1 MRPLLSA
8 TLLLL
13 LSGLACNN
21 LWIDPMKIQPKFKAY
36 SANPI
41 YKDGRGMRVPVAGT
55 YSRELAYNDPALSG
69 GDADAGVF
77 LDHIP
82 MTVDAAL
89 LQRGQE
95 RFNINCLPC
104 HGANGSGD
112 SVVAQKMLLRVP
124 PSLLTEDIRA
134 LPDGKIEEVIRVG
147 YGLMNSYEN
156 QLTSQDRWAVVA
168 YVRALQVSQRA
179 PLDEAP
185 PNERQKLM
193 TEREQ

>member
-1 MRPLLSA
+1 
-8 TLLLL
+8 LLLL
-13 LSGLACNN
+13 GSGVACNN
-21 LWIDPMKIQPKFKAY
+21 LWIDPMKQQPKFKAY

-41 YKDGRGMRVPVAGT
+41 FKDGRADRVPMGGT
-55 YSRELAYNDPALSG
+55 YAREMAYDDPALAG

-77 LDHIP
+77 LDHFP

-89 LQRGQE
+89 LTRGQD

-104 HGANGSGD
+104 HGANGSGE
-112 SVVAQKMLLRVP
+112 SVVAKKMLLRSP
-124 PSLLTEDIRA
+124 PSLLTDDIRA

-147 YGLMNSYEN
+147 YGLMNSYGTT
-156 QLTSQDRWAVVA
+156 LTSEDRWAVVA
-168 YVRALQVSQRA
+168 YVRALQASQRA

-185 PNERQKLM
+185 PSERQKLM